1 MQRLAGVVRIPR
13 LSQRVY
19 INKREAKVG
28 DGSLENERLE
38 LNKERGGKGKGG
50 ARYQNVRRVNS
61 VLFSMFDRKKK

>member
-1 MQRLAGVVRIPR
+1 MTRARNAKRLAGVVCIPLF

-50 ARYQNVRRVNS
+50 ARIS
-61 VLFSMFDRKKK
+61 ECSPG